1 MATIKIYGVPPSTFT
16 RTVLLACHEKG
27 IDYELVPSRPS
38 EVSALNPFEK
48 IPVMTHG
55 DLTLFES
62 VAILRYFERTFGG
75 AKLWPDDARAAALV
89 DQWASAVADSLAVSA
104 VNYIVSRLGIVSLPE
119 GMQQLYLG
127 RTTKAVPHL
136 DRQLGKLA
144 FLAGDRLTTADL
156 YLFPILAYFPD
167 FPETQAILD
176 AAPNC
181 RRWMADMANR
191 PSVKATDFKAKPR
204 LAA

>member
-1 MATIKIYGVPPSTFT
+1 MASIKIYGTPPSTFT

-27 IDYELVPSRPS
+27 IDHELVPTRPS
-38 EVSALNPFEK
+38 EIGALNPFER
-48 IPVMTHG
+48 IPAMTHG
-55 DLTLFES
+55 DVTLFES
-62 VAILRYFERTFGG
+62 IAILRYFERVFGG
-75 AKLWPDDARAAALV
+75 AKLWPDDVRAAAQV

-119 GMQQLYLG
+119 GMQQRYFERI
-127 RTTKAVPHL
+127 RTVVPHL
-136 DRQLGKLA
+136 DRQLGKSA

-156 YLFPILAYFPD
+156 YLLPILAYFPD

-181 RRWMADMANR
+181 RRWMADMADR
-191 PSVKATDFKAKPR
+191 PSVMATDFKAKPR